1 MKLRIPSPT
10 RIKQTKPT
18 RRPPPPSVQPPR
30 RPDRLEV
37 PTDGLDAPQ
46 DAVPLHLQLRVAAT
60 AAAAQAPCESED
72 RRQQGIWIR
81 QSMFGRSD
89 SLVNGGSEMP
99 PSMIFRCAN
108 APTRSTAAPL
118 SGADDSLE
126 LHARSSSQRRLEH
139 RPASATPRQ
148 PRLAVHQGGEFDL
161 QPRLP
166 RLSPLGED
174 AQDDPNSVNDLG
186 GKDAHAGNEVL
197 KGMGSCMDL
206 KPRACG
212 MHILSF
218 SPIAAYLSTSQG
230 GGKVPLLHRAQH
242 GVHHNARL
250 EVPSRRLSRGSILL
264 HIHNGGYSFLAVKAL
279 IHTVLVNSPW
289 GRPGANLPGAPP
301 RRVPGGLRPPTVA
314 HVGDRK
320 GGMSSRMRF
329 QRHGLHADSLNRPE
343 AKVARPCWV
352 RARIIWC
359 NLITTSILHPG
370 AGYACS
376 SNQAP
381 GHDSR
386 GAPDGISAPGRVMRL

>member
-1 MKLRIPSPT
+1 MLKLRIPSPT

-206 KPRACG
+206 KPRSSLARVGCTSFHSPQSLLTSLPPRAAERFRSCIG
-212 MHILSF
+212 LNMAFTTTRDWKCLPGVSREDLSSCTF
-218 SPIAAYLSTSQG
+218 ATAETPSLLRRPSYTLFWSTPLG
-230 GGKVPLLHRAQH
+230 GGLAHISLEPPPDESPVGCVPQRSPTSATGRA
-242 GVHHNARL
+242 AC
-250 EVPSRRLSRGSILL
+250 
-264 HIHNGGYSFLAVKAL
+264 
-279 IHTVLVNSPW
+279 
-289 GRPGANLPGAPP
+289 
-301 RRVPGGLRPPTVA
+301 RVA
-314 HVGDRK
+314 CD
-320 GGMSSRMRF
+320 SSAMASMRI
-329 QRHGLHADSLNRPE
+329 
-343 AKVARPCWV
+343 V
-352 RARIIWC
+352 
-359 NLITTSILHPG
+359 
-370 AGYACS
+370 
-376 SNQAP
+376 
-381 GHDSR
+381 
-386 GAPDGISAPGRVMRL
+386 